1 LRTARLTRA
10 GEGPRIS
17 PPRAAARTGGAL
29 LTLSVITLAALAA
42 AYLVS
47 GATHQLWV
55 ANAGWTCGSLTSV
68 IGVLA
73 AWRRSAAPARSGWAL
88 VLGGCVAWLAGQL
101 FWDLYSFTSFP
112 ASPNPADLCA
122 MVFAVLT
129 AAGVRR
135 LGLGGRR
142 SRSVSWLELA
152 PLVVAVCSLVTAL
165 LWRDIH
171 ASTIPGGAQLS
182 ALAYPVFYVS
192 AALVTLQT
200 ALAGA
205 IDVRRNLGMAAVLG
219 GVLIEALAYILW
231 AELLFEGTYVPGT
244 NPVDVLWGL
253 GMVLIGVGAWAAGP
267 VAAVPGVERASRRR
281 GGILPALTLLA
292 LVGAQIA
299 SAATDAMPGTELAL
313 SIGVAVVGATLVVRA
328 SILRRKQDALY
339 ARLDERGRELE
350 IANERLSIESRRD
363 PLTGLGNRLRLHE
376 DLAEL
381 AARAERYG
389 QGYSLVLCDLDRF
402 KDYNDELGHQAGD
415 SALQRVAA
423 LLNDRVRAGDR
434 AYRYGGEELLL
445 ILPEQ
450 DIDDAQ
456 AVAERHRANVEAVAL
471 LHPENP
477 PHRVVTFS
485 AGVAVAQA
493 GETPE
498 QVLKRADEAL
508 YAAKHA
514 GRNRVVAARPAPGA
528 KATGPG

>member
-1 LRTARLTRA
+1 LHASRLTRA
-10 GEGPRIS
+10 DEGPRIS
-17 PPRAAARTGGAL
+17 PLRPAAGVGIAL
-29 LTLSVITLAALAA
+29 LALSVITLAALTAG
-42 AYLVS
+42 YLVS
-47 GATHQLWV
+47 GPTNQLWA
-55 ANAGWTCGSLTSV
+55 ANAGWTCGSVTSV
-68 IGVLA
+68 IGVFA

-88 VLGGCVAWLAGQL
+88 VLGGCTAWLVGQIC
-101 FWDLYSFTSFP
+101 WDLYALTSFP

-122 MVFAVLT
+122 MVFALLT
-129 AAGVRR
+129 AAGVHR

-165 LWRDIH
+165 LWSDIRS
-171 ASTIPGGAQLS
+171 STLPGGAQLS

-192 AALVTLQT
+192 AALVMLQT

-205 IDVRRNLGMAAVLG
+205 IDLRRNLGMAAVLG

-231 AELLFEGTYVPGT
+231 AELLIEGTYAAGT
-244 NPVDVLWGL
+244 NVVDVLWGL
-253 GMVLIGVGAWAAGP
+253 GMILIGVGAWAAGP
-267 VAAVPGVERASRRR
+267 AAAVPDVERVSRRR
-281 GGILPALTLLA
+281 GGILPAVTLVALA
-292 LVGAQIA
+292 GVQIKFAGDDAMVGAQ
-299 SAATDAMPGTELAL
+299 LAL
-313 SIGVAVVGATLVVRA
+313 SIGVSVVGATLIARA
-328 SILRRKQDALY
+328 SVLRRHQDALY
-339 ARLDERGRELE
+339 AQLDERGRDLE
-350 IANERLSIESRRD
+350 IANERLSKESRRD

-423 LLNDRVRAGDR
+423 LLAGQVRAGDR

-450 DIDDAQ
+450 DVDNAV
-456 AVAERHRANVEAVAL
+456 AVAERHRSDVEGVAL

-493 GETPE
+493 GETPD
-498 QVLKRADEAL
+498 QVLRRADEAL

-514 GRNRVVAARPAPGA
+514 GRNRVVASRPAPV
-528 KATGPG
+528 ATAIKPS